1 MSLEK
6 TKQILPFPLNICSL
20 KTLRIKTINLIL
32 EELTFQMTAVEL
44 TDYPAVPSDA
54 QSRRNICDIN
64 SFYLSKYG
72 GSCWGRRFPER
83 LNCELQAVLSY
94 STRDCLTK
102 LYSKTK
108 TRRPSHFSHDSVKN
122 AFDISHLLS
131 HSPSSSI
138 FIIPTSLRGN
148 CSSKKQSNFPEVT
161 WPYHGRAG
169 VRFQVHEVPQTH
181 NHFLCWSKI
190 LETPKTKDT
199 WPT

>member
-1 MSLEK
+1 M
-6 TKQILPFPLNICSL
+6 
-20 KTLRIKTINLIL
+20 R
-32 EELTFQMTAVEL
+32 AVEL
-44 TDYPAVPSDA
+44 TGYPAVPSDA
-54 QSRRNICDIN
+54 QSRHNICDIN

-72 GSCWGRRFPER
+72 GSCWGRFPER
-83 LNCELQAVLSY
+83 LLCELRAILSY

-102 LYSKTK
+102 LNSKTK
-108 TRRPSHFSHDSVKN
+108 PRRPSHFSHRSVKN
-122 AFDISHLLS
+122 EPDISNLLS
-131 HSPSSSI
+131 HSPSSST

-148 CSSKKQSNFPEVT
+148 CSSEKQSNFPKVI
-161 WPYHGRAG
+161 WPRHGRAG